1 MKEIIFLN
9 NFIKEIFHH
18 QNHHDQSKIPFR
30 LNFIFVI
37 VGILF
42 AVLIGQLAYLQVLNG
57 PQFKA
62 EVNRSD
68 NTIKTGNVQRGMIY
82 DSQGHLLVGNKS
94 HRAITYTKEIGQTS
108 SKMCKTAD
116 RLRDYIKVP
125 EDALTK
131 RQKADYYLAN
141 IDHSKAVMDKIKVNK
156 KSESQTYDREL
167 KYVMDSGEIHFTKH
181 MKNAAEIYRIMNGAY
196 QLSTTN
202 IKSSNVNSKEL
213 AEVGEHLSE
222 MPGVHIGTSWS
233 RQYPEGK
240 SIQTLA
246 GTVSSEKTGLP
257 SNEVNELTSEGYS
270 RNDSVGQS
278 YLEQEYEPALRGTK
292 SQTQVRVMGG
302 NKVSNEVKKY
312 GGKKGDNLQLTINGK
327 FQKQLQNLVKSAD
340 QGGVGESNGAYA
352 VVMNP
357 NNGDI
362 IGMAGVNRKPSSG
375 KITPNELGAINSDI
389 VMGSVVKGAT
399 VSGALMDHVISPNNS
414 IQEDKPII
422 TDGTKK
428 SSWFNHGGGSDMP
441 VDASTAL
448 EVSSNS
454 YMMQLAMKEAHFHY
468 HTDANLDS
476 ISPSIFQTMRGYF
489 NQFGLGVKTGIDLPG
504 ETTGIKGPSGAGDVE
519 QALDESFGNYDA
531 YTTIQLA
538 QYMSTIANGGYRLQ
552 PHIVKDIRGTGHDG
566 KLGRV
571 EYSVEPNVLN
581 EVPMTAA
588 ERNVVKEGLY
598 DVVHGTNQYK
608 TGISLDQIHPE
619 ISAKTGTAETYY
631 HHQKTVT
638 LSLASFAPSNH
649 PQVVVAL
656 AIPNLPEDAETNNI
670 NLAKEIYKAYWADV
684 AAKSQA

>member
-1 MKEIIFLN
+1 MN
-9 NFIKEIFHH
+9 NLIKEIFHH
-18 QNHHDQSKIPFR
+18 QNQRDQSKIPFR
-30 LNFIFVI
+30 LNFIFI
-37 VGILF
+37 LVGILF
-42 AVLIGQLAYLQVLNG
+42 AVLVGQLAYLQVLNG
-57 PQFKA
+57 QQFKA
-62 EVNRSD
+62 QVNRSD
-68 NTIKTGNVQRGMIY
+68 NTIKTDNVQRGMIY
-82 DSQGHLLVGNKS
+82 DSSGHLLVGNRS
-94 HRAITYTKEIGQTS
+94 HRAVTYTKGVS
-108 SKMCKTAD
+108 ADPSKLYTTAN
-116 RLRDYIKVP
+116 RLAEYITVP
-125 EDALTK
+125 KNTLTK

-141 IDHSKAVMDKIKVNK
+141 PDNSKAVMSRVKTDKH
-156 KSESQTYDREL
+156 SQSKTYDREL
-167 KYVMDSGEIHFTKH
+167 NYVKNSGQVHFTKN
-181 MKNAAEIYRIMNGAY
+181 MKNAAAIFAKMSSAY

-202 IKSSNVNSKEL
+202 IKNDNVNSKEL
-213 AEVGEHLSE
+213 SEVGEHLSE

-233 RQYPEGK
+233 RQYPDGK

-257 SNEVNELTSEGYS
+257 SDEVNELTAEGYS

-278 YLEQEYEPALRGTK
+278 YLEKEYEPALRGTK
-292 SQTQVRVMGG
+292 SQTQVQVMGG
-302 NKVSNEVKKY
+302 NKVSKEIKKY
-312 GGKKGDNLQLTINGK
+312 GGQKGDNLQLTINGR
-327 FQKQLQNLVKSAD
+327 FQKKLQSLVESAD

-357 NNGDI
+357 HNGNI

-375 KITPNELGAINSDI
+375 KETPNDLGAINSDI

-399 VSGALMDHVISPNNS
+399 VSGALMDHVITPDNS
-414 IQEDKPII
+414 VMTDKPIV

-428 SSWFNHGGGSDMP
+428 SSWFNHSGNADMP

-468 HTDANLDS
+468 HSGAKLN

-489 NQFGLGVKTGIDLPG
+489 NEFGLGTKTGIDLPG

-519 QALDESFGNYDA
+519 QALDEAFGNYDA

-552 PHIVKDIRGTGHDG
+552 PHIVQNIRGTGHDG
-566 KLGRV
+566 KLGPV
-571 EYSVEPNVLN
+571 KYSVEPNVLN

-588 ERNVVKEGLY
+588 QRQVVKDGLY
-598 DVVHGTNQYK
+598 KVVHGSNQYK
-608 TGISLDQIHPE
+608 TGLQLDQIHPE
-619 ISAKTGTAETYY
+619 ISAKTGTAETYF

-638 LSLASFAPSNH
+638 LSLASFAPSSH

-656 AIPNLPEDAETNNI
+656 AIPNLPESAETNNI
-670 NLAKEIYKAYWADV
+670 KLAQAIYKAYWADV
-684 AAKSQA
+684 ESKSDAD